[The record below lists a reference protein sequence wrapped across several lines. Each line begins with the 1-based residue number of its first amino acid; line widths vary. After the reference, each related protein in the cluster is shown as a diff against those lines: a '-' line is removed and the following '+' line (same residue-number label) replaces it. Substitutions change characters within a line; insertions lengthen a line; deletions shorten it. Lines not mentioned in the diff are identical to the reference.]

1 MIDAEKSSIR
11 KSLMISATIPIH
23 VSVQGSGTPC
33 FFLHGGPGMD
43 SSYFFPYLEPLT
55 KIFQCH
61 LIDLRGCG
69 RAPRLD
75 RSEYTVEK
83 MLQDIEAYRKQC
95 GSKKIVLLGHSF
107 GAVLAMEYAL
117 AFPQNV
123 QALILVATAARS
135 DFLRDTTR
143 NSKQFPDVMQAQ
155 RSYALSA
162 RKDADF
168 AALVFGSIP
177 LYFAPGFEAS
187 AEIMLKKIHYGA
199 DCYAA
204 VSQNILN
211 NYSLLS
217 QLHEIKASTLVL
229 GAGADLVTPPE
240 YNREIAE
247 RLPHAVYHEV
257 AGAGHF
263 PFFEAPD
270 ECCKIIEEWWENI

>member
-1 MIDAEKSSIR
+1 
-11 KSLMISATIPIH
+11 
-23 VSVQGSGTPC
+23 
-33 FFLHGGPGMD
+33 MD
-43 SSYFFPYLEPLT
+43 SSYFFPSLEPLT
-55 KIFQCH
+55 KFFQCH

-75 RSEYTVEK
+75 RSEYTTEK
-83 MLQDIEAYRKQC
+83 MLQDLEAYRQQC
-95 GSKKIVLLGHSF
+95 GFEKIILLGHSF
-107 GAVLAMEYAL
+107 GAVLAIEYAL

-143 NSKQFPDVMQAQ
+143 NAKQFPEVVQAQ
-155 RSYALSA
+155 RTYALSA

-177 LYFAPGFEAS
+177 LYFAPGFESQAKD
-187 AEIMLKKIHYGA
+187 MLGKIRFGA

-204 VSQNILN
+204 VSQHVLN
-211 NYSLLS
+211 NYSLLPR
-217 QLHEIKASTLVL
+217 LHEIQAPTLVL
-229 GAGADLVTPPE
+229 GAGGDFVTPPE

-247 RLPHAVYHEV
+247 RLPDAVYHEV

-263 PFFEAPD
+263 PFFEAPE
-270 ECCKIIEEWWENI
+270 ECCKMIEQWWEKI